1 MPEEDWKAQLRADL
15 ERWGERGVR
24 DDMNNRGALSTGGE
38 ARRQFVLKW
47 LKEKDLEREERE
59 QDLLSLT
66 QKTFNFTRWTF
77 YAAVAAL
84 VAAVAS
90 IAITLLH
97 L

>member
-1 MPEEDWKAQLRADL
+1 MSEDWKAQLRADL

-24 DDMNNRGALSTGGE
+24 DDVNNRGALVTGGE

-59 QDLLSLT
+59 QAFFSLT
-66 QKTFNFTRWTF
+66 QKTFNYTRWTY
-77 YAAVAAL
+77 YAAVAAF
-84 VAAVAS
+84 VAALVS
-90 IAITLLH
+90 IVIALLH